1 MTMSGY
7 EAACLMAVITRE
19 GVISIPEAAV
29 IKPIGR
35 SVLDTPPSR
44 GMTVFTERKR
54 GSFRR

>member
-1 MTMSGY
+1 MSGY